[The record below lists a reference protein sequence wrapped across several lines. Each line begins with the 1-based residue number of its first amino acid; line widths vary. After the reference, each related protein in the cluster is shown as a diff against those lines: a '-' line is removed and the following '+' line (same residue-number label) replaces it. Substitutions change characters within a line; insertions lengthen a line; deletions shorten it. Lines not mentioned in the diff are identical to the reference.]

1 MKIKRALI
9 VTVGT
14 GTRPGVHIVKP
25 LVKTIRDSRPDFIVL
40 VVTEKSLLFGEDIVK
55 ELGLDKSSYVYEP
68 LKDFDDFQSVF
79 RRINHAFHKLHDMG
93 FSHEEIQIDFTS
105 GTKAMSSGAVLSAI
119 YNQCASIKYITGQR
133 KNGVVLDGTEKF
145 LTVCPSAVFAL
156 HDIQL
161 SQELI
166 LGLRFDTANEI
177 LGKIQ
182 IDLLSEEEKRWV
194 RNLRLISQAYS
205 AWDKF
210 DHKSANK
217 KMSKITWEPSFLQP
231 FKPSRSAES
240 LLSNLAGD
248 KKNSE
253 LLLLDLSNNAIRR
266 GKEGKYDDAVA
277 RFYRITELFAQ
288 QLLERSPYHINTS
301 DVDLSKIPELR
312 DLLGKFKNE
321 VDGKIRIGL
330 EMDYNVLNELGH
342 PLGEKFLAD
351 KQLRGRLSERNESIL
366 AHGLKPISNSL
377 YRKLYQSLLILF
389 ESEYP
394 DFTVKA
400 QRVQF
405 PWVKNKV

>member
-1 MKIKRALI
+1 
-9 VTVGT
+9 
-14 GTRPGVHIVKP
+14 
-25 LVKTIRDSRPDFIVL
+25 
-40 VVTEKSLLFGEDIVK
+40 
-55 ELGLDKSSYVYEP
+55 
-68 LKDFDDFQSVF
+68 
-79 RRINHAFHKLHDMG
+79 
-93 FSHEEIQIDFTS
+93 
-105 GTKAMSSGAVLSAI
+105 MSSGAVLSAI

-342 PLGEKFLAD
+342 PLGEKCLAD